1 MLVYSVMNIPN
12 DMLIF
17 FQLHFKSSSLH
28 RVLEAKNFML
38 GLSLDLC
45 CQSKANAL
53 TKDKVLWRS

>member
-12 DMLIF
+12 DSYTLKAQVYTEF
-17 FQLHFKSSSLH
+17 
-28 RVLEAKNFML
+28 LEAKNFIL